1 MTYYLRVML
10 GGQSVSAKDCFRD
23 GIVGTDFDFNVDLTN
38 YLKPSW
44 NESKRDLT
52 RIFAERRPEK
62 SPIAIGLNCGSI
74 WTVSKGIPVG
84 GVIVSPT
91 GDGDYTYGVV
101 TGEYKYAPDSYFPHQ
116 RDVQWS
122 GVRLS
127 PEVMS
132 DGLLKTCK
140 RPLTSIDL
148 NPYAEELDSLIGK
161 TASGPRITVSDSD
174 VESATHFALESI
186 LEDFLVANWQYT
198 AFAKNYD
205 ILSVDGEQ
213 VGQQFP
219 SDTGRIDILAISKD
233 QSEYLV
239 LELKRGR
246 ASDRVVGQLLRY
258 MGYIKKEY
266 CQDGKKVRGAI
277 VAHQDDLSIRNAL
290 SMVQGVDFYLYE
302 VDFKLSL
309 QS

>member
-1 MTYYLRVML
+1 ML

-23 GIVGTDFDFNVDLTN
+23 GIVGTDFDFNVDLSN
-38 YLKPSW
+38 YLNPTW

-52 RIFAERRPEK
+52 RIFSERRPDK

-84 GVIVSPT
+84 GVVVSPT
-91 GDGDYTYGVV
+91 GDGDYTYGEI
-101 TGEYKYAPDSYFPHQ
+101 TGEYRYVPDSYFPHQ

-122 GVRLS
+122 GVRIS
-127 PEVMS
+127 PEAMS

-161 TASGPRITVSDSD
+161 NGAGPRITVSDTD

-219 SDTGRIDILAISKD
+219 ADTGRIDILAISKD
-233 QSEYLV
+233 KKTVFNQMFDICEFIIKTIQKSNYIITKSLAQLI
-239 LELKRGR
+239 LEKYRHRLK
-246 ASDRVVGQLLRY
+246 
-258 MGYIKKEY
+258 
-266 CQDGKKVRGAI
+266 
-277 VAHQDDLSIRNAL
+277 
-290 SMVQGVDFYLYE
+290 SMIIE
-302 VDFKLSL
+302 
-309 QS
+309 

>member
-10 GGQSVSAKDCFRD
+10 GGQSISAENCFKDE
-23 GIVGTDFDFNVDLTN
+23 IVGTDFDFNTDLTN
-38 YLKPSW
+38 FLKPTW
-44 NESKRDLT
+44 NESKKDLA
-52 RIFAERRPEK
+52 RLFSERHKDK
-62 SPIAIGLNCGSI
+62 SAIAIGLNCGSI

-91 GDGDYTYGVV
+91 GEGDYTYGAV
-101 TGEYKYAPDSYFPHQ
+101 TGEYRYVPDSYFPHQ
-116 RDVQWS
+116 RSVQWS
-122 GVRLS
+122 GVRIS
-127 PEVMS
+127 PDVMS
-132 DGLLKTCK
+132 EGLLKACK

-161 TASGPRITVSDSD
+161 GASGPRISVSDSD

-186 LEDFLVANWQYT
+186 LEDFLVANWQFT

-205 ILSVDGEQ
+205 ILSVEGEQ

-219 SDTGRIDILAISKD
+219 ADTGRIDILAISKD

-258 MGYIKKEY
+258 MGFIKKEY
-266 CQDGKKVRGAI
+266 CQDGKRVRGVI
-277 VAHQDDLSIRNAL
+277 VAHKDDLSIRNAL
-290 SMVQGVDFYLYE
+290 SMVEGIDFYLYA
-302 VDFKLSL
+302 VDFKLSR
-309 QS
+309 QN